1 MSRRRSGVL
10 VVLLVV
16 VVVTL
21 GAVVRQVLPG
31 STSTPSTSRDT
42 AGVVAAVVNINGRLA
57 DGIIAGTGMIISAD
71 GTVLTNNHVVAGT
84 DLLTAQ
90 VGGRGPVYD
99 ATVIGVDPTHDVAVI
114 RLRGASGLPTVPL
127 NRSGQLARGDHVTAM
142 GNALGANGV
151 PKSVT
156 GEVTSLDESLLVRNH
171 ANSVDTTLS
180 GLIAFDAPIRAGD
193 SGGPLIDTRGRV
205 IGMDTAGSPSAGDA
219 GSTFGA
225 AIPINDALSIAGQ
238 ITAGVTSAYIQ
249 SGHSGVLGVT
259 VVDADGAAGARVS
272 AVVHGDAADVAGIVV
287 GDVITEFGGAQ
298 VTSAATFTDAAQG
311 WRPADHT
318 TAAWRDPGGALH
330 RADVVLSEGP
340 PA

>member
-1 MSRRRSGVL
+1 MSRRSGL
-10 VVLLVV
+10 VIGVVAVV
-16 VVVTL
+16 VVAL

-31 STSTPSTSRDT
+31 AATVTRPT
-42 AGVVAAVVNINGRLA
+42 AQGTNGVAAAVVNINGRLA
-57 DGIIAGTGMIISAD
+57 DGIIAGTGMILSAD

-99 ATVIGVDPTHDVAVI
+99 ATVVGVDPTHDVAVI

-142 GNALGANGV
+142 GNALGANRV
-151 PKSVT
+151 PVSVT
-156 GEVTSLDESLLVRNH
+156 GEVTSLDESLLVLNH
-171 ANSVDTTLS
+171 GTNLDTTLS
-180 GLIAFDAPIRAGD
+180 GLIAFNAPIQPGD
-193 SGGPLIDTRGRV
+193 SGGPLIDQQGRV
-205 IGMDTAGSPSAGDA
+205 IGMDTAGSPSTGDV

-225 AIPINDALSIAGQ
+225 AIPINDALGIAAQ

-259 VVDADGAAGARVS
+259 VADADGGAGALVS
-272 AVVHGDAADVAGIVV
+272 TVVRGDAADIAGIVA
-287 GDVITEFGGAQ
+287 GDVITEFGSTPIA
-298 VTSAATFTDAAQG
+298 SAATFADASAG
-311 WRPADHT
+311 WRPGDHT
-318 TAAWRDPGGALH
+318 TAVWRDAAGGLH